1 MAKILVSINEIE
13 SDKETGNTYAFP
25 STDIIMSDKSTSVE
39 DAINSKASSSH
50 THSGTQVTGLTA
62 SRALMSNS
70 SGQVGVSSITSTELG
85 YLDGVTSNIQTQLNG
100 KAAASHGIHVTYSSN
115 APKANGTASAG
126 SVGTVSR
133 SDHVHPLQTT
143 VSGNAGSATK
153 LATARTIDGVSFNGT
168 SNITHYGT
176 CSTAAATAAK
186 TVSCSGFTLG
196 TGASIKVR
204 FTVTNTAANPT
215 LNVNSTGAK
224 AIMYRNTAIGASNL
238 AADRTYEFVYDG
250 TNYQFIGDINTNTTY
265 SAATTSTAG
274 LMSASDKSKLDGIA
288 KGANKYTLPTASSS
302 TLGGVKTTSSVTS
315 TSGLT
320 ACPIISGVPYY
331 KDTNTTY
338 SNMKGATSSAAGSSG
353 LVPAPTKG
361 KQTSFLRGDGTWVV
375 PTDTKYTLSSFGI
388 TATAAELNK
397 LDGCTATVTELNYVD
412 GVTSNIQTQLNGK
425 AASSHNHSASNI
437 TSGTLPI
444 ARGGTGATSAS
455 AARTALG
462 AAASSHGTHV
472 TYSTTAPKANGTAA
486 AGSASTVARS
496 DHVHPLQTTVSGN
509 AGSATK
515 LATARNITVG
525 STAKSFNGT
534 ANISFSHNE
543 IGTTKAVT
551 NTAFGSAQTAMT
563 TAQFIELLTDLG
575 AFNQPHWISRGSWSY
590 TSNKYISDTGYGNVH
605 LAGAVVEVIGNA
617 SNYTIRIDTPTT
629 SSSGGHN
636 LNLEYVYNGSGYSPG
651 WRKIYTDKAKPT
663 ASDIGAAASSHN
675 HSASNIT
682 SGTLPITRG
691 GTGATSASA
700 ARTALGAAA
709 SSHTH
714 SASNI
719 TSGTLPIARG
729 GTGATSA
736 SAART
741 ALGAAASSHTHSG
754 TQITGLTA
762 SRALVSNSSGQVA
775 VSSITSTELGYLD
788 GVTSNIQTQLNNKP
802 GQIVTSVAGTFNR
815 IGEIFNNYDENIA
828 SGDNSHAE
836 GNKTTASGNSSHA
849 EGERTTASGDY
860 SHAEGYV
867 TTASGIMSHAEGYQT
882 TASGRC
888 SHAEGSGT
896 LASSDYQHVQGQW
909 NVEDT
914 SDTYAHIV
922 GWGTSS
928 RARKNIFTI
937 TTRGAGKFASSCT
950 ATSHPTSSSR
960 RFKENIRDIDI
971 TTIDNLFKIEPKM
984 FDLKEEYG
992 GDKDQVGF
1000 IAEDIEPLFPSCV
1013 FKDDEGNVASIDYSK
1028 FIPYIIKLLQ
1038 EWAPIIE
1045 SVKNNETK

>member
-1 MAKILVSINEIE
+1 MAKILVSIGEIE

-25 STDIIMSDKSTSVE
+25 ATDIMMSNKTTTVE
-39 DAINSKASSSH
+39 DAINGKASSSH

-62 SRALMSNS
+62 SRALVSNS
-70 SGQVGVSSITSTELG
+70 SGQLAVSSITSTELG

-100 KAAASHGIHVTYSSN
+100 KAAASHGIHVTYGSN

-331 KDTNTTY
+331 RDTNTTY

-496 DHVHPLQTTVSGN
+496 DHVHPLQTTISGN

-590 TSNKYISDTGYGNVH
+590 ASNKYISDTGYGNVH

-636 LNLEYVYNGSGYSPG
+636 LNLEYVYNGSSYSPG

-663 ASDIGAAASSHN
+663 ASDIGAAASSH
-675 HSASNIT
+675 
-682 SGTLPITRG
+682 R
-691 GTGATSASA
+691 
-700 ARTALGAAA
+700 
-709 SSHTH
+709 H

-741 ALGAAASSHTHSG
+741 ALGAAASSHTHTG
-754 TQITGLTA
+754 TQVTGLTA

-775 VSSITSTELGYLD
+775 VSAVTSTELGYLD
-788 GVTSNIQTQLNNKP
+788 GVTSNIQTQLNGK
-802 GQIVTSVAGTFNR
+802 SVVGKHTRDVAYTIDGSTKQ
-815 IGEIFNNYDENIA
+815 GSQSSEIFNDYTNNKSY
-828 SGDNSHAE
+828 GMYSHAE
-836 GNKTTASGNSSHA
+836 GYRTTAGYTSHA
-849 EGERTTASGDY
+849 EGQSTKATGNISHAEGDSTKATGSVSHAEGINTTASGDY
-860 SHAEGYV
+860 SHAEGYA
-867 TTASGIMSHAEGYQT
+867 TTASKLASHAEGY
-882 TASGRC
+882 S
-888 SHAEGSGT
+888 T
-896 LASSDYQHVQGQW
+896 LASSNYQHVQGKW

-914 SDTYAHIV
+914 AGRYAHIV

-928 RARKNIFTI
+928 SARKNIFTI
-937 TTRGAGKFASSCT
+937 TTAGAGKFTSSCT

-960 RFKENIRDIDI
+960 RFKENFREVPEEEI
-971 TTIDNLFKIEPKM
+971 NKILSLNATKY
-984 FDLKEEYG
+984 DLKEEYG
-992 GDKDQVGF
+992 GDKDQIGY
-1000 IAEDIEPLFPSCV
+1000 IAEDIVDIFPNCV
-1013 FKDDEGNVASIDYSK
+1013 SYDEEGEVAGIDYSK
-1028 FIPYIIKLLQ
+1028 FVPYMVEMIKYL
-1038 EWAPIIE
+1038 
-1045 SVKNNETK
+1045 KNKVDELSK